1 MADLSA
7 EQLALL
13 AYDLKLIDERQFE
26 LLRTD
31 LGRLA
36 GTSEDFRRSAARHEL
51 LTNYQIDR
59 MLKRERTGYFYGDYK
74 VLYLAGKGS
83 FARVYRAN
91 HTKSGK
97 VFAVKV
103 LRKQFRD
110 DVPQTELFL
119 REGEVGLLLR
129 HPNIVPVYEVSTDPA
144 APYFVMDFVE
154 GQNLRDFVKVR
165 RKLPVA
171 DCTRLMIDVMAG
183 LTYAAQ
189 QGIFHRDLK
198 LSNVLVTSRG
208 TGRLV
213 DFGLYGTRA
222 SNESAAETPN
232 ARTIDYVALERSSGA
247 RKNDPR
253 SDIFFAGCMLYQMLT
268 GIAPLPEAKERSQR
282 LSISRFHN
290 IRPLM
295 DVAPELPRGLSLIVM
310 RAMELAADRRYQTPA
325 DMLLELQTFVKRQ
338 ASEAA
343 GGGPGADP
351 AQASLGGAG
360 LGGAGQGGA
369 GQGSGVG
376 ATAGGGA
383 GMPAGAAVGAAAA
396 QAPLGEQEG
405 ANHTVMIVESN
416 SDLQNVLRD
425 KLKKHGYRVLVI
437 SDPMRAV
444 ERFKED
450 PMPAECAMFCAGF
463 IGEPAVEAFNLLAE
477 DEKARKVPAVLLL
490 DEHQM
495 NLAPL
500 ANLAAHRVLLRMPLK
515 VKDVR
520 DTLKALLGR
529 HP

>member
-36 GTSEDFRRSAARHEL
+36 GTAEDFRRSAARHEL

-59 MLKRERTGYFYGDYK
+59 MLRRERTSYFYGDYK

-83 FARVYRAN
+83 FARVYRAT
-91 HTKSGK
+91 HVKTGK

-110 DVPQTELFL
+110 DVTQSELFL

-165 RKLPVA
+165 KKLPVA
-171 DCTRLMIDVMAG
+171 DCVRLMVDIMAG

-232 ARTIDYVALERSSGA
+232 ARTVDYVALERSSGS

-268 GIAPLPEAKERSQR
+268 GIAPLPETKERSQR
-282 LSISRFHN
+282 LSVSRFHN

-295 DVAPELPRGLSLIVM
+295 DVAPELPRSLSLIVM
-310 RAMELAADRRYQTPA
+310 RAMELSADRRYQTPA
-325 DMLLELQTFVKRQ
+325 DMLLELQTFAKRQ
-338 ASEAA
+338 AGEAA
-343 GGGPGADP
+343 GGGPVADV
-351 AQASLGGAG
+351 AQVGAG
-360 LGGAGQGGA
+360 GVGTAA
-369 GQGSGVG
+369 TSGV
-376 ATAGGGA
+376 
-383 GMPAGAAVGAAAA
+383 GMPAGAAVGSTAA
-396 QAPLGEQEG
+396 QPHHGEQEG

-416 SDLQNVLRD
+416 SDLQNVLRE

-450 PMPAECAMFCAGF
+450 PIPAECAMFCAGF
-463 IGEPAVEAFNLLAE
+463 IGEPAVEAFNLLAD
-477 DEKARKVPAVLLL
+477 DEKTRKVPAILML
-490 DEHQM
+490 DEHQL

-500 ANLAAHRVLLRMPLK
+500 ANLASHRVLLRMPVK

-520 DTLKALLGR
+520 DALKTLLGG

>member
-36 GTSEDFRRSAARHEL
+36 GTAEDFRRSAARHEL

-83 FARVYRAN
+83 FARVYRAH
-91 HTKSGK
+91 HTKTGK

-110 DVPQTELFL
+110 DVAQTELFL

-165 RKLPVA
+165 GKLPVA
-171 DCTRLMIDVMAG
+171 DCVRLMIDVMAG

-208 TGRLV
+208 TARLV

-222 SNESAAETPN
+222 TNDSAAETPN
-232 ARTIDYVALERSSGA
+232 ARTIDYVALERSSGS

-282 LSISRFHN
+282 LSVSRFHN

-325 DMLLELQTFVKRQ
+325 DMLLELQTFAKRS
-338 ASEAA
+338 AADGAAAAAGSEAA
-343 GGGPGADP
+343 A
-351 AQASLGGAG
+351 AG
-360 LGGAGQGGA
+360 LGPAGAH
-369 GQGSGVG
+369 SM
-376 ATAGGGA
+376 AGGIARPVASGA
-383 GMPAGAAVGAAAA
+383 GMPAGAAVGSAAV
-396 QAPLGEQEG
+396 QPSIGEQEG
-405 ANHTVMIVESN
+405 ANHTVMIVETN

-437 SDPMRAV
+437 SDPMRAI

-450 PMPAECAMFCAGF
+450 PMPAECAMFSAGF
-463 IGEPAVEAFNLLAE
+463 IGEPAIEAFNLLAD
-477 DEKARKVPAVLLL
+477 DEKTRKVPAILML
-490 DEHQM
+490 DEHQL

-500 ANLAAHRVLLRMPLK
+500 ANLAPHRVLLRMPLK
-515 VKDVR
+515 VKDIR
-520 DTLKALLGR
+520 DTLKALLGG